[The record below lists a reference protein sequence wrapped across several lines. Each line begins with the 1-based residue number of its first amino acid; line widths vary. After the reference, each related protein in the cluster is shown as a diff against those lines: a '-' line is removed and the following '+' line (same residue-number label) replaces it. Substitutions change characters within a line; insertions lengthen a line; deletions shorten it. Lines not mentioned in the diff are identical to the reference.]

1 MEFDLADEAAMRVLP
16 DAERATSD
24 GWTCVLWPDKAIAM
38 LESSLVEVICLDH
51 DLGDDAWARP
61 AALA

>member
-1 MEFDLADEAAMRVLP
+1 MRVLP
-16 DAERATSD
+16 DAERARSE